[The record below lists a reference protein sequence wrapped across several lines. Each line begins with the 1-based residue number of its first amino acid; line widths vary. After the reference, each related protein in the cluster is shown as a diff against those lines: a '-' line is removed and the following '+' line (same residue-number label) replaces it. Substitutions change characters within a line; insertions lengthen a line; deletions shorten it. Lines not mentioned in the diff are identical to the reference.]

1 MIAVK
6 NVDEDKLNR
15 KQSLDLQEQKEFKS
29 IANQ

>member
-29 IANQ
+29 I